1 MIVQNENWQREMSCG
16 FIEGVGGK
24 KANSDFLYTARFSFQ
39 IVLYSFEKV
48 KEKSLFV
55 LYSNCLSTCQKTQ
68 KTKTKQVVT
77 Q

>member
-39 IVLYSFEKV
+39 IVLYFLV
-48 KEKSLFV
+48 KDWEYMLHQMWCT
-55 LYSNCLSTCQKTQ
+55 L
-68 KTKTKQVVT
+68 
-77 Q
+77 